1 MAHLCATFMLAG
13 NQGHRMDW
21 VSTFPFDAAR
31 FGDSV
36 QDGFLRKGD
45 TRIGNDVWIG
55 SEAMIMPGITIG
67 DGAVI
72 ATRAVVT
79 RDVAPYTIVGG
90 NPARPIRPRFD
101 EEQVAM
107 LQAMQWWDWPLPR
120 LQAAM
125 PLFCSNDITALYH
138 HWREELAR

>member
-1 MAHLCATFMLAG
+1 M
-13 NQGHRMDW
+13 
-21 VSTFPFDAAR
+21 
-31 FGDSV
+31 

-79 RDVAPYTIVGG
+79 RDVAPYSIVGG

-125 PLFCSNDITALYH
+125 PLLCSNDITALYH